1 MKQIMDGCTA
11 ATHVAFAM
19 SDVATIYPITPVA
32 AMGEIAQKWGLAG
45 RVNYAGRALKVE
57 EMESELGAAG
67 ATHGALAA
75 GALATT
81 FTNSQGLLLMLPN
94 MYKIAGN
101 QLPGVF
107 HVGARSLATH
117 ALSIFC
123 DHQDVMAARSTG
135 FAFLASNNVQET
147 MDLAVVAHLAAIGG
161 SLPVCHFFDGWRT
174 SNEMSTIDVIPY
186 DDIFGLMEPDR
197 VARFRARALDPA
209 HPEMRGTAQNSDVYF
224 QNAEAANTLYDAFPA
239 EVERQMQRL
248 ASVTGRHYSLF
259 DYYGAPDAE
268 VVLVAMGSSC
278 EVIAETLDR
287 LNSTGYRAGLIKVR
301 LYRPFA
307 VDRFLAALPKSVKT
321 IVALDRTKDPGAGG
335 EPLFKDIAA
344 AVAASAFAGKVSV
357 IGGRYGL
364 ASKDFSP
371 AMVKAVIENAMS
383 ATPKRVFTVGIT
395 DDVTHL
401 SLDTDSSFTLG
412 RQHLLEAIFY
422 GMGSD
427 GTVGATRQAAHI
439 IGDSAGLY
447 AQAFFTYSAKKSGG
461 YTVSQLRVDKA
472 PIRSEYAIEQAGYIA
487 CNKDRYIE
495 LFPMLLNLRQ
505 GGTFVLN
512 CHWDAA
518 ELEQRLPAT
527 VKRMLH
533 RLGARFYTVDAGA
546 IAARTGLGVRIN
558 TIMLTVFFKLS
569 PVIPFDEAVGLLKKQ
584 VTETYTHE
592 GQAVVQRNLAAIDQA
607 VGAITPVQIPD
618 AWADATEPVMPEYGA
633 DVPAS
638 APEALRSFVRRIAGP
653 CLARKGDTLPVS
665 MFAPDGHMPP
675 GTTAYEHRRIAIN
688 VPKWLPDKCVQ
699 CTECSF
705 FCSHAAIRPF
715 LLSPDEVSGAPTGF
729 DTIPFKEGAG
739 APLRYRIQTYTDD
752 CTGCGVC
759 VAVCPGHALRM
770 TPAPPERVA
779 QAPMLEYCRSHVT
792 PKTGGLPR
800 FTLNGSQMHQ
810 PLLEFSGACGGC
822 GETPYV
828 KLLTQLFGERLIIA
842 NATGCS
848 SVWGGNYPSNAYTTL
863 PSGRGPAW
871 GNSLFEDN
879 AEYGLGMRLA
889 LDTLATGKKD
899 ADAQAGGDGNG
910 KTTVWAIGGDGW
922 AYDIGFAGL
931 DHVVASGHDINIL
944 VLDTECY
951 SNTGGQTSK
960 ATPLGA
966 VTKYSP
972 AGKRIF
978 KKDLGR
984 MMMAYGNVY
993 VAQISLGASPQQ
1005 AVDALREAEAYPGP
1019 SVVIAY
1025 CPCINHGIRAGM
1037 LAGPS
1042 QQRRFTAAGYW
1053 PLYRYNPLLTAQGLD
1068 PLIEDAVDTTHDF
1081 DGLPEGATPS
1091 GQEDIDSAAA
1101 SLGPWNKVTD
1111 EDATLTFDAPADGP
1125 DGNLDAVLDG
1135 EDRYADLR
1143 MVAPGEYATIRGDMA
1158 ARQGRVI
1165 DLLRRSPEAVPATA
1179 AQQKPSGNVTQ

>member
-32 AMGEIAQKWGLAG
+32 AMGEIAQKWSLAG
-45 RVNYAGRALKVE
+45 RVNYAGRPLKVE

-117 ALSIFC
+117 ALSIFG

-135 FAFLASNNVQET
+135 FAFLSSNNVQET

-209 HPEMRGTAQNSDVYF
+209 RPEMRGTAQNSDVYF

-383 ATPKRVFTVGIT
+383 VTPKRVFTVGIT

-512 CHWDAA
+512 CHWNAA

-770 TPAPPERVA
+770 TPAPPERVV

-972 AGKRIF
+972 AGKRTF

-1101 SLGPWNKVTD
+1101 SLGPWNKVAD
-1111 EDATLTFDAPADGP
+1111 EHATLTFDAPASGP

>member
-32 AMGEIAQKWGLAG
+32 AMGEIAQKWSLAG

-135 FAFLASNNVQET
+135 FAFLSSNNVQET

-344 AVAASAFAGKVSV
+344 AVAASSVAGKVSV

-383 ATPKRVFTVGIT
+383 ATPKRVFTVGIN

-495 LFPMLLNLRQ
+495 LFPMLLNMRQ

-512 CHWDAA
+512 CHWNAA

-569 PVIPFDEAVGLLKKQ
+569 PVIPFGEAVELLKKQ

-592 GQAVVQRNLAAIDQA
+592 GQAVVQRNMGAIDKA
-607 VGAITPVQIPD
+607 IGAITPVPIPD

-770 TPAPPERVA
+770 TPAPPERVV

-879 AEYGLGMRLA
+879 AEYSLGMRLA

-972 AGKRIF
+972 AGKRTF

-984 MMMAYGNVY
+984 MMMAYGNVC

-1068 PLIEDAVDTTHDF
+1068 PLIEDEVDNTRGF
-1081 DGLPEGATPS
+1081 DGLPKDATPS

-1101 SLGPWNKVTD
+1101 SLGPWNKVAD
-1111 EDATLTFDAPADGP
+1111 EHATLTFDAPADGP

-1143 MVAPGEYATIRGDMA
+1143 MVAPGECAAIRGAMA
-1158 ARQGRVI
+1158 GRQRTVI
-1165 DLLRRSPEAVPATA
+1165 DLLRQSPEAVPASA
-1179 AQQKPSGNVTQ
+1179 AQQKPSDNVTQ